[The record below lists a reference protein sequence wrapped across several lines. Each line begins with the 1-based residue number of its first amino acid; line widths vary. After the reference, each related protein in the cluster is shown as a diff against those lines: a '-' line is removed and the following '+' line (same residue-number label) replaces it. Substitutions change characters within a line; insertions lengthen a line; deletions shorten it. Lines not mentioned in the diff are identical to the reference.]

1 MMKNNEKQ
9 KAEIMGINRHRMGTD
24 GKGIST
30 LITFYGCPLNC
41 KYCLNP
47 QCKIESTPCAYIE
60 PNDLVNLLMVD
71 DIYFKSTGGGIVFGG
86 GEPLLNAEYI
96 KEVCDLVPLQWKIR
110 IETSLN
116 VKWDKIELL
125 LPYIDQWIIDIKD
138 SNTEIYKNYTGA
150 DNLKVYDNV
159 LRLSHK
165 TGKEKLLIR
174 IPKIPNYNTE
184 KNIQESV
191 KLYSNLGNIDIFNY
205 KILNRNY

>member
-47 QCKIESTPCAYIE
+47 QCKSESTPCTYIE

-150 DNLKVYDNV
+150 NNLKVYDNV

>member
-47 QCKIESTPCAYIE
+47 QCKSESTPCAYIE

-138 SNTEIYKNYTGA
+138 SNTEIYKNYTGV

-184 KNIQESV
+184 KDIQESV
-191 KLYSNLGNIDIFNY
+191 NLYSNLGNIDIFNY

>member
-47 QCKIESTPCAYIE
+47 QCKSESTPCTYIE

-150 DNLKVYDNV
+150 DNLKLYDNV

-165 TGKEKLLIR
+165 IGKEKLLIR

-184 KNIQESV
+184 KDIQESV

>member
-47 QCKIESTPCAYIE
+47 QCKSESTPCTYIE

-138 SNTEIYKNYTGA
+138 SNNEIYKNYTGV

-159 LRLSHK
+159 LRLNHK

-174 IPKIPNYNTE
+174 IPKIPNYNAE
-184 KNIQESV
+184 KDIQESV
-191 KLYSNLGNIDIFNY
+191 KLYSNLGNIDVFNY

>member
-47 QCKIESTPCAYIE
+47 QCKSESTPCTYIE

-125 LPYIDQWIIDIKD
+125 LPYIDQWIIAIKD
-138 SNTEIYKNYTGA
+138 SNTEIYKNYTGV

-174 IPKIPNYNTE
+174 IPKISNYNTE

-191 KLYSNLGNIDIFNY
+191 NLYSNLGNIDVFKY
-205 KILNRNY
+205 RILNRNY

>member
-1 MMKNNEKQ
+1 MKNNEKQ

-24 GKGIST
+24 GKGISI

-47 QCKIESTPCAYIE
+47 QCKSESTPCTYIE

-96 KEVCDLVPLQWKIR
+96 KEACDLVPLQWKIR

-138 SNTEIYKNYTGA
+138 SNTEIYKNYTGV

-184 KNIQESV
+184 KDIQESV

>member
-1 MMKNNEKQ
+1 MMINNEKK

-47 QCKIESTPCAYIE
+47 QCKSESTPCTYIE

-116 VKWDKIELL
+116 VKCDKIELL

-165 TGKEKLLIR
+165 TDKEKLLIR

>member
-47 QCKIESTPCAYIE
+47 QCKSESTPCTYIE

-116 VKWDKIELL
+116 VKWAKIELL

-184 KNIQESV
+184 KDIQESV
-191 KLYSNLGNIDIFNY
+191 NLYSNLGNIDIFNY

>member
-1 MMKNNEKQ
+1 MIKNNEKQ
-9 KAEIMGINRHRMGTD
+9 KTEIMGINRHRMGTD

-47 QCKIESTPCAYIE
+47 QCKSESTPCTYIE

-138 SNTEIYKNYTGA
+138 SNTEIYKNYTGV

-184 KNIQESV
+184 KDIQESV
-191 KLYSNLGNIDIFNY
+191 NLYSNLGNIDIFNY

>member
-47 QCKIESTPCAYIE
+47 QCKSESTPCTYIE

-71 DIYFKSTGGGIVFGG
+71 DIYYKSTGGGIVFGG

>member
-47 QCKIESTPCAYIE
+47 QCKSESTPCTYIE

-96 KEVCDLVPLQWKIR
+96 EEVCDLVPLQWKIR

-138 SNTEIYKNYTGA
+138 SNTEIYKNYTGVE
-150 DNLKVYDNV
+150 NLKVYDNV

>member
-47 QCKIESTPCAYIE
+47 QCKSESTPCTYIE

-138 SNTEIYKNYTGA
+138 SNNEIYKNYTGV

-165 TGKEKLLIR
+165 TGIEKLLIR

>member
-1 MMKNNEKQ
+1 MMINNEKK

-47 QCKIESTPCAYIE
+47 QCKSESTPCTYIE

-138 SNTEIYKNYTGA
+138 SNTKIYKNYTGV

-159 LRLSHK
+159 IRLSHK

-184 KNIQESV
+184 KDIQESV
-191 KLYSNLGNIDIFNY
+191 NLYSNLGNIDVFKY
-205 KILNRNY
+205 RILNRNY

>member
-24 GKGIST
+24 RKGIST

-47 QCKIESTPCAYIE
+47 QCKSESTPCTYIE

-125 LPYIDQWIIDIKD
+125 LSYIDQWIIDIKD
-138 SNTEIYKNYTGA
+138 SNTEIYKNYTGV

>member
-1 MMKNNEKQ
+1 
-9 KAEIMGINRHRMGTD
+9 MGINRHRMGTD

-47 QCKIESTPCAYIE
+47 QCKSESTPCTYIE

>member
-1 MMKNNEKQ
+1 
-9 KAEIMGINRHRMGTD
+9 MGINRHRMGTD

-30 LITFYGCPLNC
+30 LITFYGCPLIC

-47 QCKIESTPCAYIE
+47 QCKSKSTPCTYIE

-96 KEVCDLVPLQWKIR
+96 EEVCDLVPLQWKIR

-138 SNTEIYKNYTGA
+138 SNTEIYKNYTGV

-165 TGKEKLLIR
+165 TGIEKLLIR

-191 KLYSNLGNIDIFNY
+191 KLYNT
-205 KILNRNY
+205 K

>member
-1 MMKNNEKQ
+1 MKNNEKQ

-47 QCKIESTPCAYIE
+47 QCKSESTPCTYIE

-165 TGKEKLLIR
+165 TDKEKLLIR

>member
-47 QCKIESTPCAYIE
+47 QCKKESTPCTYIE
-60 PNDLVNLLMVD
+60 PNDLVNFLMVD
-71 DIYFKSTGGGIVFGG
+71 DIYFQSTGGGIVFGG

-138 SNTEIYKNYTGA
+138 SNTEIYKNYTGV

-165 TGKEKLLIR
+165 TGIEKLLIR

-205 KILNRNY
+205 KIINRNY

>member
-47 QCKIESTPCAYIE
+47 QCKSESTPCTYIE

-159 LRLSHK
+159 LRLNHK
-165 TGKEKLLIR
+165 TGKENLLIR

>member
-47 QCKIESTPCAYIE
+47 QCKSESTPCTYIE

-96 KEVCDLVPLQWKIR
+96 KEACDLVPTKWKIR

-138 SNTEIYKNYTGA
+138 SNTEIYKNYTGV

-184 KNIQESV
+184 KDIQESV
-191 KLYSNLGNIDIFNY
+191 NLYSNLGNIDVFKY
-205 KILNRNY
+205 RILNRNY

>member
-47 QCKIESTPCAYIE
+47 QCKSESTPCTYIE

-165 TGKEKLLIR
+165 TDKEKLLIR

>member
-1 MMKNNEKQ
+1 MIKNNEKQ
-9 KAEIMGINRHRMGTD
+9 KTEIMGINRHRMGTD

-47 QCKIESTPCAYIE
+47 QCKSESTPCTYIE

>member
-24 GKGIST
+24 RKGIST

-47 QCKIESTPCAYIE
+47 QCKSESTPCTYIE

-86 GEPLLNAEYI
+86 GEPLLNAKYI
-96 KEVCDLVPLQWKIR
+96 KEVCDLVPTKWKIR

-138 SNTEIYKNYTGA
+138 SNTEIYKNYTGV

>member
-1 MMKNNEKQ
+1 MKNNEKQ

-138 SNTEIYKNYTGA
+138 SNTEIYKNYTGV
-150 DNLKVYDNV
+150 DNLKVYGNV

-184 KNIQESV
+184 KDIQESV
-191 KLYSNLGNIDIFNY
+191 NLYSNLGNIDIFNY

>member
-47 QCKIESTPCAYIE
+47 QCKSESTPCTYIE

-96 KEVCDLVPLQWKIR
+96 KEVCDLVPTKWKIR

-138 SNTEIYKNYTGA
+138 SNTEIYKNYTGV

>member
-1 MMKNNEKQ
+1 
-9 KAEIMGINRHRMGTD
+9 MGINRHRMGTD

-47 QCKIESTPCAYIE
+47 QCKSESTPCTYIE

-165 TGKEKLLIR
+165 TDKEKLLIR

>member
-1 MMKNNEKQ
+1 MMINNEKK

-47 QCKIESTPCAYIE
+47 QCKSESTPCTYIE

-165 TGKEKLLIR
+165 TDKEKLLIR

-191 KLYSNLGNIDIFNY
+191 KLYSNLGNIDMFNY

>member
-47 QCKIESTPCAYIE
+47 QCKKKSTPCTYIE

-138 SNTEIYKNYTGA
+138 SNTEIYKNYTGV

>member
-47 QCKIESTPCAYIE
+47 QCKSESTPCTYIE

-71 DIYFKSTGGGIVFGG
+71 DIYFKSAGGGIVFGG

-96 KEVCDLVPLQWKIR
+96 KEVCDLVPTKWKIR

-138 SNTEIYKNYTGA
+138 SNTEIYKNYTGV

-165 TGKEKLLIR
+165 TGIEKLLIR

>member
-47 QCKIESTPCAYIE
+47 QCKKKSTPCTYIE
-60 PNDLVNLLMVD
+60 PKDLVNLLMVD

-96 KEVCDLVPLQWKIR
+96 KEVCDLVPTKWKIR

-116 VKWDKIELL
+116 IKWDKIELL

-138 SNTEIYKNYTGA
+138 SNTEIYKNYTGV

>member
-1 MMKNNEKQ
+1 MKNNEKQ

-47 QCKIESTPCAYIE
+47 QCKSESTPCAYIE

-138 SNTEIYKNYTGA
+138 SNTEIYKNYTGV

-205 KILNRNY
+205 EILNRNY

>member
-1 MMKNNEKQ
+1 MKNNEKQ

-47 QCKIESTPCAYIE
+47 QCKSESTPCTYIE
-60 PNDLVNLLMVD
+60 PNDLVNLLMAD

-96 KEVCDLVPLQWKIR
+96 KEACDLVPLQWKIR

-138 SNTEIYKNYTGA
+138 SNTEIYKNYTGVE
-150 DNLKVYDNV
+150 NLKVYDNV

>member
-30 LITFYGCPLNC
+30 LITFHGCPLNC

-47 QCKIESTPCAYIE
+47 QCKSESTPCTYIE

-71 DIYFKSTGGGIVFGG
+71 DIYFKSTVGGIVFGG

-150 DNLKVYDNV
+150 DNLKIYDNV

-174 IPKIPNYNTE
+174 IPKISNYNTE

>member
-1 MMKNNEKQ
+1 MMINNEKK

-47 QCKIESTPCAYIE
+47 QCKSESTPCTYIE

-138 SNTEIYKNYTGA
+138 SNTEIYKNYTSV

-165 TGKEKLLIR
+165 IGKEKLLIR

>member
-1 MMKNNEKQ
+1 MMINNEKK

-47 QCKIESTPCAYIE
+47 QCKSESTPCTYIE

-96 KEVCDLVPLQWKIR
+96 EEVCDLVPLQWKIR

-138 SNTEIYKNYTGA
+138 SNTEIYKNYTGV

-165 TGKEKLLIR
+165 TGIEKLLIR

>member
-1 MMKNNEKQ
+1 MMINNEKK

-47 QCKIESTPCAYIE
+47 QCKSESTPCTYIE

-125 LPYIDQWIIDIKD
+125 LPYIDQWIIEIKD
-138 SNTEIYKNYTGA
+138 INTEIYKNYTGD

-165 TGKEKLLIR
+165 TGKENLLIR

>member
-1 MMKNNEKQ
+1 MMINNEKK

-47 QCKIESTPCAYIE
+47 QCKSESTPCTYIE

-86 GEPLLNAEYI
+86 GKPLLNAEYI

>member
-47 QCKIESTPCAYIE
+47 QCKSESTPCTYIE

-165 TGKEKLLIR
+165 TDKEKLLIR

-184 KNIQESV
+184 KDIQESV
-191 KLYSNLGNIDIFNY
+191 NLYSNLGNIDVFKY
-205 KILNRNY
+205 RILNRNY

>member
-1 MMKNNEKQ
+1 MKNNEKQ

-47 QCKIESTPCAYIE
+47 QCKSESTPCTYIE

-116 VKWDKIELL
+116 IKWDKIELL

-138 SNTEIYKNYTGA
+138 SNTEIYKNYTGV

-165 TGKEKLLIR
+165 TDKEKLLIR

>member
-1 MMKNNEKQ
+1 MGQYKCYYSNRKETNKPLFYFGGALMSIVKEYEEKFIS
-9 KAEIMGINRHRMGTD
+9 AYCRLEYEIWYQGYKD
-24 GKGIST
+24 DVS
-30 LITFYGCPLNC
+30 
-41 KYCLNP
+41 KYLKENSVCDALD
-47 QCKIESTPCAYIE
+47 KFIESNTK
-60 PNDLVNLLMVD
+60 
-71 DIYFKSTGGGIVFGG
+71 DIIKVS

-174 IPKIPNYNTE
+174 IPKIPNYNAE
-184 KNIQESV
+184 KDIQKSV
-191 KLYSNLGNIDIFNY
+191 KLYSNLGNIDVFNY